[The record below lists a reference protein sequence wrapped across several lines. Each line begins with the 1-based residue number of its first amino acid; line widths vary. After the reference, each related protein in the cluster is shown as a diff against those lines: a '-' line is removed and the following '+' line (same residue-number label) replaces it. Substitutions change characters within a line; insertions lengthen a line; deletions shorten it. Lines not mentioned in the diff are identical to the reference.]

1 MKRLRNKGLAYL
13 LPLAIGLITLT
24 AGVAMMFILP
34 EFILSALNDTGEGG
48 LLQTGSCH
56 TWNTSA
62 GQCPTT
68 AATCCVDY
76 DVYYNARTKLAVVR
90 NLGMA
95 VIVIAIVWIII
106 GVISGKK
113 GGGV

>member
-24 AGVAMMFILP
+24 AGVAMMYILP
-34 EFILSALNDTGEGG
+34 EYIISALNETG
-48 LLQTGSCH
+48 TFS
-56 TWNTSA
+56 NT
-62 GQCPTT
+62 TIIT
-68 AATCCVDY
+68 ATAKVG
-76 DVYYNARTKLAVVR
+76 VIR

-106 GVISGKK
+106 AVISGKK

>member
-1 MKRLRNKGLAYL
+1 LKRLRNKGLAYL
-13 LPLAIGLITLT
+13 LPLAIGLITL
-24 AGVAMMFILP
+24 
-34 EFILSALNDTGEGG
+34 
-48 LLQTGSCH
+48 

>member
-24 AGVAMMFILP
+24 AGVAMMYILP
-34 EFILSALNDTGEGG
+34 EYIISALNETG
-48 LLQTGSCH
+48 TF
-56 TWNTSA
+56 TSA
-62 GQCPTT
+62 TITT
-68 AATCCVDY
+68 AT
-76 DVYYNARTKLAVVR
+76 TKVGVVR

-106 GVISGKK
+106 AVISGKK

>member
-1 MKRLRNKGLAYL
+1 MKKFNRKGLAYL

-24 AGVAMMFILP
+24 AGVAMMYILP
-34 EFILSALNDTGEGG
+34 EYIISALNATGTFTADTI
-48 LLQTGSCH
+48 
-56 TWNTSA
+56 
-62 GQCPTT
+62 TT
-68 AATCCVDY
+68 AT
-76 DVYYNARTKLAVVR
+76 TKVGVVR

-106 GVISGKK
+106 AVISGKK